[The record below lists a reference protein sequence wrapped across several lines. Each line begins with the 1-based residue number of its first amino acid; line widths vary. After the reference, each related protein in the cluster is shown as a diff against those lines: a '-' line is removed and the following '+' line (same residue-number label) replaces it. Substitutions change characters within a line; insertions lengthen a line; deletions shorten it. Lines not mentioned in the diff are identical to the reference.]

1 MPDLQDTRR
10 KVKIALAAL
19 ALTNLAAAALLFS
32 PLVGS
37 PRARD
42 EQMKSLWRTLQV
54 KTREV
59 GPLRGLDKK
68 VVTARGQIDDFYNDR
83 LPSEDSAI
91 AESLGKLASANGVK
105 IGEVKYKV
113 GDPEP
118 VGLRRVSIDADF
130 SGDYLQL
137 VRFLNELER
146 SKLFF
151 LVDSVELG
159 GEQGGVVK
167 LGMKLETYLK
177 TGA

>member
-1 MPDLQDTRR
+1 MADRR
-10 KVKIALAAL
+10 EIKRRVKVAFGVLALIDVAAIALL
-19 ALTNLAAAALLFS
+19 VS
-32 PLVGS
+32 PVIGS
-37 PRARD
+37 PRTRS
-42 EQMKSLWRTLQV
+42 EQMQSLWRTLQV

-59 GPLRGLDKK
+59 EPLRGLDKK
-68 VVTARGQIDDFYNDR
+68 VVLAHSQIDDFYKDR

-91 AESLGKLASANGVK
+91 AENLGKLASANGVK
-105 IGEVKYKV
+105 IGGVKYKI

-118 VGLRRVSIDADF
+118 VGLRQVAIQADF

-167 LGMKLETYLK
+167 LQMQLETYLK
-177 TGA
+177 SGI